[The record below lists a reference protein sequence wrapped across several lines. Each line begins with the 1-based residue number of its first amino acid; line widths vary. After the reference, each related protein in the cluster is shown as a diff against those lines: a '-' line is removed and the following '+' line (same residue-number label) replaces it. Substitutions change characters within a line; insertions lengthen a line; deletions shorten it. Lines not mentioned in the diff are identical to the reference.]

1 MPLQRADDAYD
12 ASDEFEGIL
21 FTMTDGKQRIVYRVS
36 YEALQDHAFAD
47 GDATLDEIATF
58 LRHRRKIE
66 EIASRKFDAN
76 DPDRIVR
83 STELTPK

>member
-21 FTMTDGKQRIVYRVS
+21 FTMTDRKQRIVYRVS
-36 YEALQDHAFAD
+36 YEALEDRAFPD

-58 LRHRRKIE
+58 LRHRTKIE
-66 EIASRKFDAN
+66 EIASRKFDAKSKT
-76 DPDRIVR
+76 R
-83 STELTPK
+83 